1 MNSGVGRH
9 ALQGLC
15 FLQDHQLETMGFP
28 MSAASEQLD
37 VGVEPPDTRHYL
49 AVADEIS
56 KGRVV
61 PFLGAGANLIDR
73 PNGQAFASGE
83 FPYLPSGR
91 ELAVHLAGVLKRSH
105 YRPRNEND
113 LLLVSLDIEVALGQ
127 LPLYD
132 ELRAVFNRDYPL
144 NSLHRFFA
152 SLPAIL
158 RQRGS
163 QCPHQLIVTTNYDD
177 VLERAFLQA
186 DEPYDLVFYVAEGK
200 NKGKFMHV
208 PPEGEGHSVLIERP
222 NEYSTERLDPARR
235 TVILKIHG
243 AVDRRDPT
251 GDSFV
256 ITEEQYI
263 NYLVNTDT
271 ADFLPVALRSK
282 LKRSSF
288 LFLGYG
294 LRDWNLRVWL
304 YRIWGERN
312 VATKSWAIQLNPD
325 TMDEQFWLRHQV
337 KVLNEQLS
345 TYITRLSERLQPA
358 GSKP

>member
-1 MNSGVGRH
+1 MVEAPSQQESGVE
-9 ALQGLC
+9 A
-15 FLQDHQLETMGFP
+15 
-28 MSAASEQLD
+28 
-37 VGVEPPDTRHYL
+37 PDERHYH
-49 AVADEIS
+49 AVADGMM

-73 PNGQAFASGE
+73 PNDKAFAPGE
-83 FPYLPSGR
+83 FSYLPSGR
-91 ELAVHLAGVLKRSH
+91 ELATHLAGVLRRSQ

-127 LPLYD
+127 LPLYE
-132 ELRAVFNRDYPL
+132 ELRGVFNGDYPIT
-144 NSLHRFFA
+144 SLHRFFA
-152 SLPAIL
+152 NLPRSL
-158 RQRGS
+158 RERGS

-177 VLERAFLQA
+177 VLERAFVEA
-186 DEPYDLVFYVAEGK
+186 GEPYDLVFYIAEGK
-200 NKGKFMHV
+200 NKGKFWHV
-208 PPEGEGHSVLIERP
+208 PPEGEGRAVLIERP

-243 AVDRRDPT
+243 AVDRRDPA

-263 NYLVNTDT
+263 NYLVHADT
-271 ADFLPVALRSK
+271 SDFLPVALRSK

-304 YRIWGERN
+304 YQIWGERN
-312 VATKSWAIQLNPD
+312 VSTKSWAIQLNPD
-325 TMDEQFWLRHQV
+325 SMDEQFWLRHEV
-337 KVLNEQLS
+337 RVLNEQLS
-345 TYITRLSERLQPA
+345 TYITKLGEHL
-358 GSKP
+358 